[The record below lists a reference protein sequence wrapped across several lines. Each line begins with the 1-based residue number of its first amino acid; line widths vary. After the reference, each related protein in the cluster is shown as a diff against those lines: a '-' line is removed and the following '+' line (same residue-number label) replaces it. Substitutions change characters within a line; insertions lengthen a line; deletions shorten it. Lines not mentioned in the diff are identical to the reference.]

1 MSEFGLTRQCAGIS
15 LHRFIRRG
23 GRLEGSTYSCPIT
36 SPLPQVCSRA
46 AQDRRSRPLISR
58 RPFTD
63 ALRATGYAAAVGGGR
78 RKAESNDGRDDPA
91 GSMAG
96 NALSDFDQRL
106 PTAPHPARAALEYT
120 EYHEAHPFSA
130 GRTEYSHGE
139 AVAALIVAG
148 SCNCAGRGRTATHHC
163 APGREDPG
171 TVVNRPSRWA
181 VESAHC
187 GFEASGADRQV
198 DAGDDCTDGFAA
210 PEDARL

>member
-23 GRLEGSTYSCPIT
+23 GRLEGSTYSCLIT

-63 ALRATGYAAAVGGGR
+63 ALRATGYAAAVSGGR
-78 RKAESNDGRDDPA
+78 RKAMTDGTTLREAWLATHYRISINDSLLRHTRPAQHSNTPNT
-91 GSMAG
+91 M
-96 NALSDFDQRL
+96 RL
-106 PTAPHPARAALEYT
+106 ILI
-120 EYHEAHPFSA
+120 SA
-130 GRTEYSHGE
+130 GRTEYSHDE

-163 APGREDPG
+163 APSREDPG